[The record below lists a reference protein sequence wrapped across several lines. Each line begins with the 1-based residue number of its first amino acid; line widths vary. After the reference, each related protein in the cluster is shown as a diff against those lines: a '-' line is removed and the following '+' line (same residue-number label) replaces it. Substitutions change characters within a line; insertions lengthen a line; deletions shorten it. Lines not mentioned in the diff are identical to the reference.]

1 MRAAVIVALVVTGG
15 SAGAGEPRDEQATAR
30 AKQYNAEAEKLF
42 NLGMF
47 REAAAAY
54 QRAYAARPLPV
65 FLYNIGQ
72 CHRRMGGLKQL
83 ERALFHYEAFI
94 NNTDDAAA
102 RERVRQ
108 ESEELRREIARLR
121 AAERPARPF
130 YTRWWFWTAVGVA
143 VAGATVGTVLALQ
156 PDDQQPVE
164 GNLSPA
170 QIPLP

>member
-1 MRAAVIVALVVTGG
+1 MMRAAVIVALLVATGT
-15 SAGAGEPRDEQATAR
+15 ARAGEPDAATAR
-30 AKQYNAEAEKLF
+30 AKQYNSEAEKLF

-47 REAAAAY
+47 KEAAAAY
-54 QRAYAARPLPV
+54 QRAYAARPLAV

-72 CHRRMGGLKQL
+72 CHKRLGGLEQL
-83 ERALFHYEAFI
+83 ERALFHYEAFV

-102 RERVRQ
+102 RERVQQ
-108 ESEELRREIARLR
+108 ESEALRREITRLR
-121 AAERPARPF
+121 AERHPTPPF
-130 YTRWWFWTAVGVA
+130 YKRWWFWTVVGAA

-156 PDDQQPVE
+156 PEDQRPVE